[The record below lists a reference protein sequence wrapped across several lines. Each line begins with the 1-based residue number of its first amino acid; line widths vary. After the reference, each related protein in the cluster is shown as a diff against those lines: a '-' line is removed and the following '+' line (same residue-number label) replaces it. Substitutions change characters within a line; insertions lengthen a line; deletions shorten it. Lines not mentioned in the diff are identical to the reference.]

1 MTYARG
7 RTEGLGGGRLDVTFY
22 GVRGSTPCAG
32 DSTARYGGN
41 TACVVLTDPG
51 HDPILF
57 DLGTGLRYFGQ
68 SCSTIEPLVAH
79 ALVTHLH
86 WDHVQGLPF
95 CPPLLRAGSELDVY
109 GPSHDGV
116 GFAEAFDQLMRPP
129 FFPVRAHE
137 LQSEIRFTTLAPGA
151 RMEIAG
157 AIVTAAHV
165 PHTDTTFGYR
175 VERDGVAVAY
185 VSDHQ
190 QPDDP
195 AHIDPAVLELC
206 RGVDLL
212 IHDAQFTETEFAAK
226 STWGHC
232 TIQYAVHVAAEAGA
246 KRLALFHHDPEH
258 DDDTLDLLSLAAAEC
273 GARRGVA
280 EVRAASEGLRLSL
293 GAQTASAH
301 VAAASAVGGA

>member
-1 MTYARG
+1 M
-7 RTEGLGGGRLDVTFY
+7 DVTFY

-32 DSTARYGGN
+32 ESTARYGGN
-41 TACVVLTDPG
+41 TSCVALTAPG

-68 SCSTIEPLVAH
+68 SCPADRPLVAH

-95 CPPLLRAGSELDVY
+95 CPPVLRAGSRLSVH
-109 GPSHDGV
+109 GPAHDGV
-116 GFAEAFDQLMRPP
+116 SFAEAFDRLMRPP
-129 FFPVRAHE
+129 FFPVRSCDLPGE
-137 LQSEIRFTTLAPGA
+137 LHFSTLCPGRPIEIDGA
-151 RMEIAG
+151 V
-157 AIVTAAHV
+157 VTAARV

-195 AHIDPAVLELC
+195 QLVDPAVLELC
-206 RGVDLL
+206 RDVDLL
-212 IHDAQFTETEFAAK
+212 IHDAQYTEAEFAAK

-232 TIQYAVHVAAEAGA
+232 TLQYAVHVAAEAGV

-258 DDDTLDLLSLAAAEC
+258 DDATLDLLSLVAAES
-273 GARRGVA
+273 GARQGLT
-280 EVRAASEGLRLSL
+280 EVIAASEGLTISL
-293 GAQTASAH
+293 GAPAAAPAQGVNGVQ
-301 VAAASAVGGA
+301 VAAASAVGQA